1 MDGFSP
7 PPMSD
12 FSPPPLSD
20 LSPLREFPPPI
31 PLHGFPAS
39 TDDIEDGGDGDY
51 DFAVSDADYDLTGL
65 SDKLNSLELD
75 KINNLPPREIL
86 ELKKESTQVSSLY
99 TSLNSNNQN
108 GVSESINEP
117 TSELNT
123 HSDITPEPELPNT
136 EMPPDVGSESE
147 GDDHNALEN
156 NCDVANS
163 NLDKLVVDSCPKEDE
178 KPPDDIT
185 GEATFFS
192 ESSAKENNMSVD
204 DKSEENSNLD
214 AIVSQ
219 SSITEDEKP
228 LVNHIEEVQASPK
241 CEEVQ
246 MNDVG
251 ANEDCWGDFSTNIEN
266 NVNKENEEWSNFESG
281 PGEDWTK
288 SNDDCPPSVE
298 TKNVDDLKF
307 DDSDDDDFGDFGAA
321 SDTVVKEENLVSG
334 EHSILET
341 LRTLSDSSDQ
351 LLRTVFTLGVGG
363 SDGSEDVD
371 SPALDLL
378 ALVLAEGAMFETISN
393 PASCPALDHQWRD
406 SAAHQLIMATLG
418 IDSRVLVSNIIFLSQ
433 ILMSQLWPPLQ
444 LDGESWRSSVPKYA
458 PKHAASLV
466 TPGLLTP
473 EPAAAVQEAD
483 RVQVRRKHANI
494 LVNGTGV

>member
-20 LSPLREFPPPI
+20 LSPLREFPPPL

-39 TDDIEDGGDGDY
+39 GDDVEDGGDGDY
-51 DFAVSDADYDLTGL
+51 DFAASDADFDLTGL

-86 ELKKESTQVSSLY
+86 ELKKESSQVNSLF
-99 TSLNSNNQN
+99 SLNHQN

-117 TSELNT
+117 KCELDA
-123 HSDITPEPELPNT
+123 HSDISTELPKT
-136 EMPPDVGSESE
+136 EMPSDVGSESE
-147 GDDHNALEN
+147 GHYQSTLEN
-156 NCDVANS
+156 NCDVVANS
-163 NLDKLVVDSCPKEDE
+163 NLDNLVVDSCLKEDE

-185 GEATFFS
+185 GEDVMKPKATFFS
-192 ESSAKENNMSVD
+192 ESSAKENEMSVD

-228 LVNHIEEVQASPK
+228 TVHHIEEDQESPK

-251 ANEDCWGDFSTNIEN
+251 ANEDCWGDFSTNVDN
-266 NVNKENEEWSNFESG
+266 DVNEENEEWSNFESG

-288 SNDDCPPSVE
+288 SNEVCPPSVE
-298 TKNVDDLKF
+298 IKNVDDLKF
-307 DDSDDDDFGDFGAA
+307 DDSDEDDFGDFGAA
-321 SDTVVKEENLVSG
+321 SDTVVKAENLVSG

-351 LLRTVFTLGVGG
+351 LLRTVFTVGVGV
-363 SDGSEDVD
+363 SDNSEDVD
-371 SPALDLL
+371 SPALDLV

-418 IDSRVLVSNIIFLSQ
+418 IDSRVLVSTQIFFL
-433 ILMSQLWPPLQ
+433 
-444 LDGESWRSSVPKYA
+444 
-458 PKHAASLV
+458 AA
-466 TPGLLTP
+466 
-473 EPAAAVQEAD
+473 
-483 RVQVRRKHANI
+483 
-494 LVNGTGV
+494 

>member
-1 MDGFSP
+1 MALWGFGAKCWSGL
-7 PPMSD
+7 D
-12 FSPPPLSD
+12 W
-20 LSPLREFPPPI
+20 
-31 PLHGFPAS
+31 
-39 TDDIEDGGDGDY
+39 
-51 DFAVSDADYDLTGL
+51 TGV
-65 SDKLNSLELD
+65 E
-75 KINNLPPREIL
+75 
-86 ELKKESTQVSSLY
+86 
-99 TSLNSNNQN
+99 
-108 GVSESINEP
+108 
-117 TSELNT
+117 
-123 HSDITPEPELPNT
+123 
-136 EMPPDVGSESE
+136 
-147 GDDHNALEN
+147 
-156 NCDVANS
+156 
-163 NLDKLVVDSCPKEDE
+163 
-178 KPPDDIT
+178 
-185 GEATFFS
+185 
-192 ESSAKENNMSVD
+192 
-204 DKSEENSNLD
+204 
-214 AIVSQ
+214 
-219 SSITEDEKP
+219 
-228 LVNHIEEVQASPK
+228 
-241 CEEVQ
+241 
-246 MNDVG
+246 
-251 ANEDCWGDFSTNIEN
+251 
-266 NVNKENEEWSNFESG
+266 
-281 PGEDWTK
+281 WTK

-473 EPAAAVQEAD
+473 EPAAAVLEAD